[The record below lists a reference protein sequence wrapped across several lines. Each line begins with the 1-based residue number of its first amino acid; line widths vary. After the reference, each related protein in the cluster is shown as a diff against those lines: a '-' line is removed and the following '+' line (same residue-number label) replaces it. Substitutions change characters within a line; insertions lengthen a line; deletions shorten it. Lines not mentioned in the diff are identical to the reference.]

1 FTSLSDYQKWQRS
14 RNLKLDKGR
23 IGLLSLRSS
32 ALGSN
37 VSHIEAVTRA
47 LEAKGIE
54 VALAYSGGLDFR
66 PALQE
71 FFSSGKDKKS
81 GQAKIDLLVNASGF
95 SLVGGP
101 AESRPQEAKEALDA
115 LDVGYLGMIPLAF
128 QRIDEWK
135 RDDMGLAPIQLA
147 LSVAV
152 PELDGATEPRIY
164 GGPDSSGGTDR
175 IQPIMEEVELAANR
189 IARRVRLRHK
199 SNAEKKVSIVLF
211 NFPPNLG
218 NVGTA
223 AYLDVFAS
231 LHQLLLEMKKTGYT
245 VSVPESPEDLR
256 KEIVDGNH
264 FTYGTTGN
272 VEARFPVGEYRNL
285 FPHYREIEPFWGDAP
300 GELLNDGDAFYI
312 VGKRFGNIFIGQQ
325 PGFGYERDPM
335 RLLMAK
341 DAAPH
346 HGFAAFYTWIEHVFD
361 ADAVLHFGT
370 HGALEFMPGKQSG
383 LSRDCWPTR
392 LLGNLPNFYYYC
404 VNNPSEATIAKR
416 RSSATI
422 VSYMAPP
429 LEQAGL
435 YKGLR
440 QLKDQIDAYRKHP
453 SAELFEDIRA
463 QAEKLEIIVREPAEA
478 VVSMNGTNNHHAVK
492 ASAEDESYIAELAH
506 ELIRVEER
514 MIPMGLHIL
523 GKSPT
528 VRELV
533 DILVLTATFAQPDL
547 KLEPLPQ
554 LIARQKGW
562 NYEAL
567 RDNIKHDPVAQSR
580 WEEIQ
585 QICKET
591 MNWFCSVGNNSHKTT
606 NGREIHLSE
615 FIKATYVIRRAAT
628 EKYLQEEI
636 GLKPGT
642 LSALWNFLN
651 ELLTNIVEDQEVK
664 GILRALNGGYIPP
677 SPGNDVVRNPA
688 VVPTGRNIHGL
699 DPFRMPSAFAQVAA
713 EKLVKDMLERLT
725 KLEGKLP
732 ESIAMVLWGTDN
744 LKSDGE
750 GVAQTLY
757 LLGARAIQDELGNIA
772 DVKLIPLEELGRPR
786 IDCVVTVSGIFR
798 DLLTHQMKL
807 IDKAARMAAAANE
820 PIEKNYVRKHA
831 LEQASELG
839 VSMEEAATRVF
850 SNAPGSYGANVNHL
864 IESSTWDKDDQL
876 GEAFMSRKSF
886 TMNSKGEWRESR
898 KVFESAL
905 SKVDAAFQNIDSF
918 EIGISD
924 IDHYYEYLGGV
935 TKSVEKLRSKRPS
948 VLVAD
953 AIGTGASDRIN
964 SLEQMVRLET
974 RSKLLNPKW
983 YESMLKHGYEGVREI
998 ESHVNNTYGWSATA
1012 SAVEGWVYKGVAET
1026 YLQDPEMRERL
1037 AKQNPHAT
1045 ASIARRLLEAN
1056 DRGFWAADEET
1067 LEELKQIYHDLED
1080 RLEGASEHA

>member
-1 FTSLSDYQKWQRS
+1 MRFIFLTMEVVNNAALREAVAKIKQEFNVEVDLRIYNMALLRGEETWARLQDDVSSAHFVFGSMLFSEEIVRPLEAILTKATCPVCIITSNPALIRMTRLGKFVMQKPEDEEAPGPVKKLMAKLRPKHGHGESQRQLGMIRSLGKVLKHIPGKARDLYTFIAAHQYWLNGSPENLSRLLCMIIDQYVPGYKGRVPVKDPLFYPELALYHPDASEHFTSLPDYQKWQRGRS
-14 RNLKLDKGR
+14 IKFDKGR
-23 IGLLSLRSS
+23 VGLLSMRSS

-37 VSHIEAVTRA
+37 VSHIEALTRA

-71 FFSSGKDKKS
+71 FFASGKDKKNRS
-81 GQAKIDLLVNASGF
+81 ANIDLLVNASGF

-135 RDDMGLAPIQLA
+135 RDDIGLAPIQLA

-164 GGPDSSGGTDR
+164 GGPDASGGADK
-175 IQPIMEEVELAANR
+175 IQPIMEEIELAANR
-189 IARRVRLRHK
+189 IARRVRLRQK

-231 LHQLLLEMKKTGYT
+231 LHHLLLEMKKAGYT
-245 VSVPESPEDLR
+245 VTVPETPEDLR

-264 FTYGTTGN
+264 LTYGTTGN
-272 VEARFPVGEYRNL
+272 VETRFPVGEYRKL
-285 FPHYREIEPFWGDAP
+285 FPNYHQIEPFWGDAP
-300 GELLNDGDAFYI
+300 GELLNDGDSFLI

-325 PGFGYERDPM
+325 PSFGYERDPM

-422 VSYMAPP
+422 ISYMAPP

-453 SAELFEDIRA
+453 SFELFEDIRT

-478 VVSMNGTNNHHAVK
+478 VVSMNGTNNHHATE
-492 ASAEDESYIAELAH
+492 ALGDEEAYIAELAH

-533 DILVLTATFAQPDL
+533 DILALTATFAQPDP

-562 NYEAL
+562 NYEVL
-567 RDNIKHDPVAQSR
+567 RDNIKHDPIAQGR

-585 QICKET
+585 RICRET
-591 MNWFCSVGNNSHKTT
+591 MNWFCSVDSNSHKTT

-615 FIKATYVIRRAAT
+615 LIKATFVIRRAAT

-636 GLKPGT
+636 GIKSGT
-642 LSALWNFLN
+642 LTVLWNFLN

-664 GILRALNGGYIPP
+664 GLLRALDGGYIPP

-699 DPFRMPSAFAQVAA
+699 DPFRMPTQFAQVAA

-725 KLEGKLP
+725 KMEGKLP
-732 ESIAMVLWGTDN
+732 ESVAMVLWGTDN

-757 LLGARAIQDELGNIA
+757 LLGTRA
-772 DVKLIPLEELGRPR
+772 
-786 IDCVVTVSGIFR
+786 
-798 DLLTHQMKL
+798 
-807 IDKAARMAAAANE
+807 
-820 PIEKNYVRKHA
+820 
-831 LEQASELG
+831 
-839 VSMEEAATRVF
+839 
-850 SNAPGSYGANVNHL
+850 
-864 IESSTWDKDDQL
+864 
-876 GEAFMSRKSF
+876 
-886 TMNSKGEWRESR
+886 
-898 KVFESAL
+898 
-905 SKVDAAFQNIDSF
+905 
-918 EIGISD
+918 
-924 IDHYYEYLGGV
+924 
-935 TKSVEKLRSKRPS
+935 
-948 VLVAD
+948 
-953 AIGTGASDRIN
+953 
-964 SLEQMVRLET
+964 
-974 RSKLLNPKW
+974 
-983 YESMLKHGYEGVREI
+983 
-998 ESHVNNTYGWSATA
+998 
-1012 SAVEGWVYKGVAET
+1012 
-1026 YLQDPEMRERL
+1026 
-1037 AKQNPHAT
+1037 
-1045 ASIARRLLEAN
+1045 
-1056 DRGFWAADEET
+1056 
-1067 LEELKQIYHDLED
+1067 
-1080 RLEGASEHA
+1080 